1 MEKGADSNLVN
12 AMFGYASF
20 AYAVENSM
28 VDSQIMYPFGVYIFE
43 KTMFTTPKEKYNF
56 LQ

>member
-12 AMFGYASF
+12 QMFGYASF

-28 VDSQIMYPFGVYIFE
+28 IYSQIMYPSLWSAL
-43 KTMFTTPKEKYNF
+43 KKLLLTPKEKYNF